1 MNEAQQRAWRALQ
14 IGPAWRSRVLPGQD
28 AADASAPGAEVEWTI
43 LRQEVVACRACG
55 LCETRQQTVFGA
67 GDEQADWMVIGEAPG
82 AEEDRVGEP
91 FVGPAGK
98 LLDSMLAAVGKSRQ
112 RGVFIANVLK
122 CRPPGNRDPSPEE
135 VERCA
140 PFLRRQIELVS
151 PKLILVLGKVAA
163 QSLLRTDA
171 SIASLRGRMHAWHDG
186 ARSIPLVVTYHPA
199 YLLRAPVEKS
209 KAWGDLQL
217 ALGACAG
224 AAVSASVRR

>member
-1 MNEAQQRAWRALQ
+1 MNEARQRAWQALQ
-14 IGPAWRSRVLPGQD
+14 IGPAWRSRAQPGPVARD
-28 AADASAPGAEVEWTI
+28 APSPDPAAEWTI
-43 LRQEVVACRACG
+43 LRQKVAACRACS
-55 LCETRQQTVFGA
+55 LCETRQQTVFGV
-67 GDEQADWMVIGEAPG
+67 GDEQADWMIIGEAPG

-135 VERCA
+135 AERCA
-140 PFLRRQIELVS
+140 PFLRRQIELVA

-171 SIASLRGRMHAWHDG
+171 SIASLRGRIHAWHDG
-186 ARSIPLVVTYHPA
+186 ALSIPLVVTYHPA
-199 YLLRAPVEKS
+199 YLLRAPVEKA

-217 ALGACAG
+217 ALRASVGTS
-224 AAVSASVRR
+224 VSASARR

>member
-1 MNEAQQRAWRALQ
+1 MNEAQQRAWQALQ
-14 IGPAWRSRVLPGQD
+14 IGPAWRSRVLPGHD
-28 AADASAPGAEVEWTI
+28 AADAPAPDAEVEWTI

-82 AEEDRVGEP
+82 AEEDRIGEP

-112 RGVFIANVLK
+112 RGVYIANVLK

-140 PFLRRQIELVS
+140 SFLRRQIELVS

-199 YLLRAPVEKS
+199 YLLRTPVEKS
-209 KAWGDLQL
+209 KAWGDLLL
-217 ALGACAG
+217 ALDATAG

>member
-1 MNEAQQRAWRALQ
+1 MNERQQRAWQALR
-14 IGPAWRSRVLPGQD
+14 IGPAWRSRLRSDPD
-28 AADASAPGAEVEWTI
+28 AAGALLLDAAREWAV
-43 LRQEVVACRACG
+43 LRQEVAACRACG

-135 VERCA
+135 IERCA
-140 PFLRRQIELVS
+140 HFLRRQIELLS

-163 QSLLRTDA
+163 QSLLGTDA
-171 SIASLRGRMHAWHDG
+171 SIASLRGRMHAWRDGDG
-186 ARSIPLVVTYHPA
+186 ARPIPLVVTYHPA

-217 ALGACAG
+217 ALG
-224 AAVSASVRR
+224 V